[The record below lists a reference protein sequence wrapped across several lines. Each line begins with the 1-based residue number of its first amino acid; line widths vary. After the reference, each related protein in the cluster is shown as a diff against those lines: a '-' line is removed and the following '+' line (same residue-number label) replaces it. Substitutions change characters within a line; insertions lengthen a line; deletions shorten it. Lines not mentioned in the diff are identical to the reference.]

1 MRKISIIFLFFLG
14 LGASGFSQKYGFV
27 DTDYILKNLPSYSAA
42 QEQLNQTS
50 KAYQAE
56 VEGKYDEVEAAYKS
70 YQTESVFLSPELKQ
84 KRENEII
91 EKEKSAKALQQRY
104 FGAEGE
110 LFKKRQVLIKPIQD
124 EIYNAVKEL
133 AKEENLSAFFD
144 KAAGTMGIIFADP
157 KLDRS
162 DAVLSKLGVN
172 K

>member
-1 MRKISIIFLFFLG
+1 MKRVLLLMLLG
-14 LGASGFSQKYGFV
+14 LIVGVNASSQKYGFI

-50 KAYQAE
+50 KAYQSE
-56 VEGKYDEVEAAYKS
+56 VEAKFDEVEAAYKA
-70 YQTESVFLSPELKQ
+70 YQTESVFLSPELKV

-110 LFKKRQVLIKPIQD
+110 LFKKRQALIKPIQD

-144 KAAGTMGIIFADP
+144 KAAGTMGIIYADP

-162 DAVLSKLGVN
+162 DVILSKLGVS